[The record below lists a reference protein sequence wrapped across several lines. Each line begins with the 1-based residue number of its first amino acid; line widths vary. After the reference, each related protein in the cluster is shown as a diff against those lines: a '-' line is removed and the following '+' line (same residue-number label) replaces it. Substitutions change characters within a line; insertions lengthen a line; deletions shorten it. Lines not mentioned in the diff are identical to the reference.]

1 MAKTAFKGGD
11 KLQKALNDL
20 AKKVKRGGTV
30 EVGVFEDATYPD
42 GTSVARV
49 AKWNE
54 FGTKSTP
61 PRPFM
66 RQTINDKQGSWG
78 NALGKALH
86 VTDYDAGKALGIVGE
101 HIAEQIRETI
111 ANGSFAPNSDLT
123 NLLKDRYP
131 KGGYGAEEFVKAA
144 SDLRS
149 GKRGPDGKP
158 LVWSGKLLNSIRSEV
173 SDD

>member
-20 AKKVKRGGTV
+20 AKKVKRGGSV
-30 EVGVFEDATYPD
+30 ANGVFEDATYPD
-42 GTSVARV
+42 GTSVAQV
-49 AKWNE
+49 AAWNE
-54 FGTKSTP
+54 FGTPTAP

-66 RQTINDKQGSWG
+66 RTTINEHQDEWG
-78 NALGKALH
+78 ADLGKILH
-86 VTDYDAGKALGIVGE
+86 ATDYDVPRALALMGERIAG
-101 HIAEQIRETI
+101 QIRETI

-131 KGGYGAEEFVKAA
+131 TGDYGTEEFLNAV
-144 SDLRS
+144 SDLES
-149 GKRGPDGKP
+149 GERGPDGKP
-158 LVWSGKLLNSIRSEV
+158 LVWSGQLLNSIRSEV

>member
-11 KLQKALNDL
+11 KLQRVLKDL
-20 AKKVKRGGTV
+20 AKKVKRGGAV

-42 GTSVARV
+42 GTSVAQV
-49 AKWNE
+49 AQWNE
-54 FGTKSTP
+54 FGTKSMP

-78 NALGKALH
+78 NDLGKALH
-86 VTDYDAGKALGIVGE
+86 ATDYDARRALGIVGE
-101 HIAEQIRETI
+101 HIAGQIRDTI
-111 ANGSFAPNSDLT
+111 ANSSFAPNSDLT

-131 KGGYGAEEFVKAA
+131 TGDYGTEEFLKAA
-144 SDLRS
+144 SDLKS

-158 LVWSGKLLNSIRSEV
+158 LVWSGQLLNSIRSQV